1 MRSASSS
8 PPTVTMTYKS
18 QLQLYFRPTAFSSH
32 RAGQQNAPISLIYTS
47 SDQPGTTL
55 RFFLQLLRASLQA
68 LPQSSTRVPSLLTLV
83 SNGWETALAVA
94 EAERRLNLELPTESR
109 IVSDEKLAITSSILL
124 PRVRSKVRVTFEV
137 EASVVGAGGED
148 DGEMEVRTSVVPSVK
163 VVYGEGYNEKK
174 MREFVAK
181 GIAEGF
187 EGWDATVRELR
198 EKLIARGPKGGR
210 Q

>member
-94 EAERRLNLELPTESR
+94 EAERRLNLEVPTESR

-174 MREFVAK
+174 MGEFVAK